1 MKSIPLIIF
10 NVVLS
15 IALVLVNKRIV
26 VVENFRFMTV
36 LTCLHFY
43 ASFIGC
49 CIMLAFSLMKYKQVK
64 DYSCV
69 IRIALA
75 SLVSIV
81 CMNYSLAY
89 SSVGFYQIAK
99 LFCIPVTIALEK
111 IFGFRQQGFS
121 LILVASLVL
130 LCIGM
135 ALIVEQEMD
144 TNIIGLFWTIAG
156 VISTSVAQ
164 VFFGPLKKRLDL
176 GALQLL
182 FHTSPFMAVGCFV
195 AVPLLEDT
203 KELYSMKISSG
214 LISMII
220 LSCLIAV
227 TFNNSNYM
235 LLSEITPL
243 TYTVLGHF
251 KTIVIILLGIY
262 FFDSVPSMRMLAGIS
277 AALIGVALYT
287 YDVNFGTKR
296 DTLSPSSDDSL
307 RKQTSKQW
315 KPSADDVVASH
326 SANSSPVPND
336 TSSPGDSNR
345 SRKFTANHFT
355 FPDHGGDERRGD
367 KAVFVDTRV

>member
-1 MKSIPLIIF
+1 MCDPFSFLF
-10 NVVLS
+10 LLFS
-15 IALVLVNKRIV
+15 FWTL
-26 VVENFRFMTV
+26 
-36 LTCLHFY
+36 LTH
-43 ASFIGC
+43 A
-49 CIMLAFSLMKYKQVK
+49 KQ
-64 DYSCV
+64 
-69 IRIALA
+69 A

-243 TYTVLGHF
+243 TYTVLSPPLTLKLSYIFIHLPISSF
-251 KTIVIILLGIY
+251 TFLHPSFFYIFSRYEILFPCTTNRILSPTILSSYCNIVILILY
-262 FFDSVPSMRMLAGIS
+262 A
-277 AALIGVALYT
+277 
-287 YDVNFGTKR
+287 
-296 DTLSPSSDDSL
+296 
-307 RKQTSKQW
+307 
-315 KPSADDVVASH
+315 H
-326 SANSSPVPND
+326 
-336 TSSPGDSNR
+336 
-345 SRKFTANHFT
+345 
-355 FPDHGGDERRGD
+355 
-367 KAVFVDTRV
+367 